1 MSVKKQGKAGTSVV
15 IVDPPRYVQNERGET
30 VEVIVSIEDYERYL
44 RTLAKHADWET
55 LPAYLQDAID
65 HLLASEARAEP
76 APSQVL
82 RALLKKN
89 GKSR

>member
-1 MSVKKQGKAGTSVV
+1 MSGKRHEKSTAVT
-15 IVDPPRYVQNERGET
+15 IDPPRYVQNERGET

-44 RTLAKHADWET
+44 RTLAKHADWAT

-65 HLLASEARAEP
+65 TLLAQEARTESG
-76 APSQVL
+76 PSVPLQT
-82 RALLKKN
+82 ALKKN